1 MTNNLEHSKY
11 ILKLNENEAK
21 VPVTHSNDS
30 YIFTARKNSDPI
42 RLAGKTT
49 DADANTDLL

>member
-42 RLAGKTT
+42 RLAGKTN